1 MNRTLLFQDNHAP
14 FHDKKTHDLL
24 LGFIEEEA
32 PDSIVIPGDF
42 LDCYKISR
50 FNKDPNRKL
59 SLQDEIDCAYFLLK
73 EIRAAA
79 GDKCKITYLEGNHEK
94 RLQKYLWSTAPE
106 LASLECLTIDGLLWL
121 DHLDID
127 YAESIELGKFHVS
140 HGSLVRQEAG
150 YTAKAE
156 FIKNGCS
163 GLTGHTHRDA
173 KYTRRNRGGHHVW
186 YENFCMCDLDAEYI
200 EGVANWTQGWSMLY
214 DVNGR
219 QYVDQIPVINH
230 RYFWKDKEINS

>member
-1 MNRTLLFQDNHAP
+1 MEKTLLFQDNHAP
-14 FHDKKTHDLL
+14 FHDKKLHDLL
-24 LGFIEEEA
+24 LSFIEEEQ
-32 PDSIVIPGDF
+32 PDNIVIPGDF
-42 LDCYKISR
+42 WDCYLLSR
-50 FNKDPNRKL
+50 FNKDPRRKMR
-59 SLQDEIDCAYFLLK
+59 LQGEIDCAYWLLY
-73 EIRAAA
+73 EIREAA
-79 GDKCKITYLEGNHEK
+79 GDTCKITYLKGNHEE

-106 LASLECLTIDGLLWL
+106 LADLECLSIDGLLWL
-121 DHLDID
+121 DDLNIEYKDSIDI
-127 YAESIELGKFHVS
+127 GKFHIY

-186 YENFCMCDLDAEYI
+186 YENFCMCDLNAEYVK
-200 EGVANWTQGWSMLY
+200 GVANWTQGWSMLY
-214 DVNGR
+214 DMNGR

-230 RYFWKDKEINS
+230 RYIWNGKEVK